1 MRDDQLVFS
10 NGQIIVAN
18 ATTVVS
24 TNTVDLGIMYDH
36 KGTALLSHGPEN
48 GNDRLIVTCGIT
60 PTAGT
65 ALYFDLMDCATVGGT
80 YKPTG
85 IGVHVDNAITI
96 ATMVPG
102 YELLNVPLPRGLME
116 FLQILY
122 TTTGNWTGSV
132 GTFYAYIAPGKTTR
146 NQTPWR
152 V

>member
-1 MRDDQLVFS
+1 MRDEQLVFS
-10 NGQIIVAN
+10 NAQVVAAN
-18 ATTVVS
+18 ATTENS

-65 ALYFDLMDCATVGGT
+65 ALYLDLMDCATYNGT

-85 IGVHVDNAITI
+85 IGVHVDNIITI

-102 YELLNVPLPRGLME
+102 YELLNVPLPRGLKE
-116 FLQILY
+116 FLQIRY
-122 TTTGNWTGSV
+122 TTTGDWRTSV
-132 GTFYAYIAPGKTTR
+132 GTINAYIAPGKTTR
-146 NQTPWR
+146 NQTPFR

>member
-65 ALYFDLMDCATVGGT
+65 ALYLELTDCATVGGT

-85 IGVHVDNAITI
+85 IGIDSANAITI